1 MSKPT
6 PLTRERAIAHENLHA
21 RLSALL
27 KQLERV
33 AARRPFEPVPAETLA
48 LASGL
53 CREAKKLLG
62 RAGRSVPVPQAGKA
76 GKTGKAGAAPDH
88 AGRDHAGL
96 LALLGQALVELEGFE
111 AAWSGHSA
119 TLGYAI
125 WDVPGPALPVKRLL
139 PRDIKPK
146 KLEAQ
151 GEMTTPQMREK
162 LVHIILT
169 RFAAGYDEGY
179 ADAKAGKPPS
189 ATYAEINWD
198 RLTERQQQA
207 RRRANPDLPE
217 TPIRYTN
224 PPRELVPHG
233 AVLRDPAE
241 RHKR

>member
-1 MSKPT
+1 MSNPT
-6 PLTRERAIAHENLHA
+6 PLTRERVAAHENLHA

-53 CREAKKLLG
+53 CREAIKLLG
-62 RAGRSVPVPQAGKA
+62 RAGRAIPVPQAGKT
-76 GKTGKAGAAPDH
+76 GKTGTPGAGT
-88 AGRDHAGL
+88 DHAGL
-96 LALLGQALVELEGFE
+96 AALLGQALVELEGFE

-151 GEMTTPQMREK
+151 GEMTTPQLREK
-162 LVHIILT
+162 LTHIILT

-189 ATYAEINWD
+189 ARYAEDNWD

-217 TPIRYTN
+217 TPIRYSN

-241 RHKR
+241 RNRRKW

>member
-1 MSKPT
+1 MSNPT
-6 PLTRERAIAHENLHA
+6 PLTRERVAAHENLHA
-21 RLSALL
+21 RLSVLL

-53 CREAKKLLG
+53 CREAIKLLG
-62 RAGRSVPVPQAGKA
+62 RAGRAIPVPQAGKA
-76 GKTGKAGAAPDH
+76 GASPDH
-88 AGRDHAGL
+88 AGLA
-96 LALLGQALVELEGFE
+96 ALLGQALVELEGFE

-151 GEMTTPQMREK
+151 GEETTPQLREK
-162 LVHIILT
+162 LIHIILT

-179 ADAKAGKPPS
+179 AAAKEGKPPS
-189 ATYAEINWD
+189 ARYAEDNWD

-207 RRRANPDLPE
+207 RRRANPERPE

-241 RHKR
+241 RHRRKW